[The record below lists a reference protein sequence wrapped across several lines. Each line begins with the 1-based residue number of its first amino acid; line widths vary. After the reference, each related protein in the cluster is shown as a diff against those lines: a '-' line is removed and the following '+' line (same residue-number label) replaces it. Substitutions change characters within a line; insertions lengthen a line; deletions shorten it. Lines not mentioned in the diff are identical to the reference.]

1 MPYSHKQQIRQLQ
14 TTDIYRIERLMH
26 TSEYVYQRFT
36 VAELPLLLKRYP
48 ASGMCHGTTLYGFL
62 LSQIFDLPCA
72 WIGGFGVS
80 WTESKNYR
88 VILTQL
94 LEHVSGDLMAKG
106 VRYLHYSGN
115 DVENDWLRTILLNF
129 GFIPYRRLYAY
140 DKFNFSIP
148 TEGNQ
153 QVLIRPVR
161 VGASHDPYVM
171 QESPNDIPDLL
182 TIEAACFEDLWRNN
196 SITFR
201 DIADTHPYFVVAEL
215 DGKVVGYQF
224 NTQDDDAGYLVRI
237 AVHPSVSGQGIGARL
252 MAEAMRFFQRARVS
266 RIMLNTQEDNY
277 HAHRLY
283 ERFGFVRL
291 QQTGFV
297 LRKML

>member
-1 MPYSHKQQIRQLQ
+1 MPHSHQQQIRQLQ
-14 TTDIYRIERLMH
+14 TTDTHTVEHLMH
-26 TSEYVYQRFT
+26 TSEYIYQRFSI
-36 VAELPLLLKRYP
+36 AELPVLLKRHP
-48 ASGMCHGTTLYGFL
+48 ASGMYHERTLYGFL

-80 WTESKNYR
+80 WTESKNYSA
-88 VILTQL
+88 ILTQL
-94 LEHVSGDLMAKG
+94 LEDVSGRLVTMG

-115 DVENDWLRTILLNF
+115 DVEHDWLRTILLKF

-140 DKFNFSIP
+140 DKFDLSVP

-153 QVLIRPVR
+153 QVYIRPVR
-161 VGASHDPYVM
+161 TGAGHSPDVTLDN
-171 QESPNDIPDLL
+171 PNDISDLL
-182 TIEAACFEDLWRNN
+182 AIEAACFEDLWRND
-196 SITFR
+196 SIAFR

-215 DGKVVGYQF
+215 GGKVVGYQF

-252 MAEAMRFFQRARVS
+252 MAEAMRFFQGAHVS
-266 RIMLNTQEDNY
+266 RIMLNTQDDNY

-291 QQTGFV
+291 EQTGFV
-297 LRKML
+297 LRKPL